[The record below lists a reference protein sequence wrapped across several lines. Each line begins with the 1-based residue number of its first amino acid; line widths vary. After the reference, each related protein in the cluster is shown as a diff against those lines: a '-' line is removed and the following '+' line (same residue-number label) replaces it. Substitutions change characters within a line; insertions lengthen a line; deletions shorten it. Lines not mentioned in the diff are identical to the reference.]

1 MNQLL
6 LEYTLKAKGVSR
18 ETLARTQGWSAA
30 TTTRRLNGRTP
41 WTVNEVRNLLRLGFT
56 LEDVEK
62 IFFSDSVS

>member
-18 ETLARTQGWSAA
+18 ETLARIQGWSAA

-56 LEDVEK
+56 LEDIEK